1 MFKSFVRWAST
12 HKVITSDVVEETL
25 LHPRLKTVF
34 QKNVGPTLTPV
45 QFKCIDEFIES
56 PNGIV
61 VRAKTGTGKTYAF
74 GIPIIN
80 SVLNAENRGN
90 YVDSV
95 VFAPTR
101 DLALQTQLSLE
112 KVLVD
117 CLPSSLNHETV
128 RENNRG
134 KYGKNSRNNRYGKSR
149 DELKKSLIPLVIG
162 QTSYHGILAH
172 FKPGN
177 VSPLVVA
184 SPGRFMDMLRNQPSF
199 RNKFTHLQNIVI
211 DEADEL
217 LNGNFK
223 QDIKDIIK
231 ELTELRE
238 PQEGEAADV
247 RPKTM
252 LFSATINEDVF
263 ELAESAIGQDF
274 PFVDVTGSKTEEV
287 NTNITQKLVKT
298 SSLANSYIG
307 AVERLVSKCQDEP
320 RFKAIV
326 FLSTTSAVEFFST
339 LMSRALA
346 VNKIKT
352 PVYSFHGK
360 LTQGRR
366 DNAQNRFRQAKNG
379 ILVASGIGARG
390 MDFPNVS
397 HVVQIGVSSE
407 IDQHTHKIGRTGRNG
422 EKGDAILFAN
432 QYEMPFVKALEKNNN
447 TFEVEELNEEEPE
460 FLEMT
465 KCVEEITQRLG
476 REYIHDTIYGFL
488 GNYRNVPPKVAK
500 FNMTALARDNAIM
513 FNRFAGEPKDELD
526 EPLKLGMSYRN
537 AQEMHID
544 FDAVEDVIEFTGAKP
559 RSQRSRQGGN
569 NNTRGGRGFKRE
581 NSWNDGNRGSNNNDR
596 GGYRSRGGNDRN
608 SHDRGSNDRGGYR
621 RNNDRRDDKGG
632 ERYSRW

>member
-1 MFKSFVRWAST
+1 MFKSFVRWSST
-12 HKVITSDVVEETL
+12 QKIITSDVVEETL
-25 LHPRLKTVF
+25 LHPRLKAVF

-80 SVLNAENRGN
+80 SVLHNENRGN

-112 KVLVD
+112 KVLAD
-117 CLPSSLNHETV
+117 CIPAQVNHEKV
-128 RENNRG
+128 RG
-134 KYGKNSRNNRYGKSR
+134 KYGNNSRNGRYGKQR
-149 DELKKSLIPLVIG
+149 DDFKKSLIPLVIG
-162 QTSYHGILAH
+162 QTSYHGILSH

-184 SPGRFMDMLRNQPSF
+184 SPGRFMDMLRNQPVF
-199 RNKFTHLQNIVI
+199 RSKFAHLKNIVI

-223 QDIKDIIK
+223 QDIKDIIN
-231 ELTELRE
+231 ELSELRKPE
-238 PQEGEAADV
+238 AGEAEDV

-287 NTNITQKLVKT
+287 NKNITQKLVKT

-307 AVERLVSKCQDEP
+307 AVERLVAKCQDEP

-339 LMSRALA
+339 VMHRALA
-346 VNKIKT
+346 VNKIKA

-360 LTQGRR
+360 LTQSRR
-366 DNAQNRFRQAKNG
+366 DNAQNRFRQGKSG

-397 HVVQIGVSSE
+397 HVIQIGVSSE

-460 FLEMT
+460 FLQT
-465 KCVEEITQRLG
+465 AKQVEDITQRLG

-500 FNMTALARDNAIM
+500 FNMTALARDNAEM
-513 FNRFAGEPKDELD
+513 FSRFAGEPKDELD

-537 AQEMHID
+537 AQEMKID

-559 RSQRSRQGGN
+559 RQRSRQGSGGSYN
-569 NNTRGGRGFKRE
+569 NNRGGRGYKRE
-581 NSWNDGNRGSNNNDR
+581 NSWNDSNRSNDRGSDR
-596 GGYRSRGGNDRN
+596 GGYRSRGGN
-608 SHDRGSNDRGGYR
+608 NDRGGDRGGYKR
-621 RNNDRRDDKGG
+621 TNDRRDNGN